1 MPAESGSVRL
11 PFATFPVPP
20 ASVAVRPEYDT
31 LPIDRLTLADRGYP
45 HALRFIFDPP
55 PELYIRGTMEPA
67 DVEAIAIVG
76 SRDASA
82 YGLATAERLARELAG
97 LGITVISGLAIGID
111 AAAHRG
117 ALAGGGRTIA
127 VLGSGVDR
135 IYPQRHRRLAAEVA
149 ESGAVVSEFPLGTPP
164 RGYHFPLRNR
174 IVSGLSLGVVVVE
187 ATDKSGSLITARL
200 ALEQG
205 RAVLAVPGEV
215 GVDRTR
221 GVHRLIRRG
230 ATLIE
235 TGADIVEDVLPW
247 RTPSPPPKRADSPA
261 SAEQLRVLA
270 AFDGITAQVDQLIGR
285 SGLNAA
291 RVLEILLELELAG
304 KVERHSGMVYS
315 RRVG

>member
-1 MPAESGSVRL
+1 MPH
-11 PFATFPVPP
+11 P
-20 ASVAVRPEYDT
+20 YDS
-31 LPIDRLTLADRGYP
+31 LPIERLTLADRGYP

-55 PELYIRGTMEPA
+55 AELYVRGTIEPA

-230 ATLIE
+230 ATLVE

-247 RTPSPPPKRADSPA
+247 RTPSPPAKRADSPA

-270 AFDGITAQVDQLIGR
+270 AFDGTTAQVDQLIGR

-304 KVERHSGMVYS
+304 KVELPAGMVYS
-315 RRVG
+315 RRAR